1 MAAPATPQI
10 TPQRASLGFAEAL
23 DDLADLAPAAPRARP
38 APATAATAARAGF
51 VSREPRAA
59 GQGGEAP
66 SSAPSSASSAS
77 GTPRRRR
84 TGRSA
89 QLNLKARPETIAAY
103 VALADRMGWG
113 LGETLE
119 EAVRLLQAAH
129 GTGTPQG
136 TPQG

>member
-1 MAAPATPQI
+1 MAAQITPQI

-23 DDLADLAPAAPRARP
+23 DDLAGLAPAAPRARP
-38 APATAATAARAGF
+38 APATAATAAMAGF

-66 SSAPSSASSAS
+66 GAS

>member
-1 MAAPATPQI
+1 
-10 TPQRASLGFAEAL
+10 
-23 DDLADLAPAAPRARP
+23 
-38 APATAATAARAGF
+38 
-51 VSREPRAA
+51 VA
-59 GQGGEAP
+59 GQGGAAP
-66 SSAPSSASSAS
+66 SAPSAPSV
-77 GTPRRRR
+77 PRRRR

-129 GTGTPQG
+129 GPGRPPG
-136 TPQG
+136 

>member
-1 MAAPATPQI
+1 MAAQITPQI

-23 DDLADLAPAAPRARP
+23 DDLAGLAPAAPRARP
-38 APATAATAARAGF
+38 APATAATAAMAGF

-59 GQGGEAP
+59 GQGGAAPGAPGAP
-66 SSAPSSASSAS
+66 SA
-77 GTPRRRR
+77 PRRRR

-129 GTGTPQG
+129 GTGGPPPG
-136 TPQG
+136 RPPG